1 MRNLKPLLLMTAV
14 MLLGLSSC
22 TEWDQVDPPAG
33 SQVYPKLEQLG
44 AYHFDDG
51 TPVNSI
57 DVSLAGEL
65 FAYDAGDLPVFKQ
78 SASRSTMFMDLNGG
92 YLRLKNPVG
101 GNAQQ
106 AVSLVFFVYTDV
118 TKTKDISELTLFS
131 FKNEDGSQ
139 EVSLDGNG
147 GLHVNT
153 TAGQWEYNTESKTG
167 ILQGDTTWHKVAV
180 CISDVDYFIYVDGL
194 KRLDF
199 TPPTSYKTS
208 ANLNMKDVVK
218 FMADA
223 PYLYIGN
230 STYDAT
236 ANEEKAAAYTWKIDD
251 IDVYRNVI
259 TEKQWRW
266 NNSGGGGG
274 GDDDNFEYVVGDWIA
289 TVGETDNSTGWWGAH
304 SNYFRIP
311 ADGSVV
317 LSFKNYSSK
326 ANNWNN
332 WVIGLTSDDER
343 NGGSYVEYAIL
354 RSDLYG
360 WGTNYDDGT
369 WTSSGYDDWDAF
381 RENMD
386 GADVNISIS
395 RNGSQCVMTAVAT
408 CPNGK
413 VYTETFTMDTGNSS
427 DAMRAFLTVDGCH
440 LEMNK
445 GQCGAMKSVAVS
457 KLTIGATD
465 NSTGWWGDH
474 SDYFTIPAGWNLTLT
489 FTNYST
495 KANNWNNWVAG
506 ITTDADR
513 DGDGYAEYAILRSDL
528 YGWGA
533 NYDDGTWTSSG
544 YDDWDAFREN
554 MDGAVVKMTISR
566 SGTQCVMNAV
576 ATCQNGKV
584 YTETFTMDINN
595 DSENIRAFL
604 TVDGCHMEMQPAGCL
619 LTKPF

>member
-1 MRNLKPLLLMTAV
+1 MLFLTAMALLC
-14 MLLGLSSC
+14 LSSC
-22 TEWDQVDPPAG
+22 KKWDEVDPPAG
-33 SQVYPKLEQLG
+33 GQVYPKLEQL
-44 AYHFDDG
+44 ASYHFDDG

-57 DVSLAGEL
+57 STSQEGEL
-65 FAYDAGDLPVFKQ
+65 FSYEGGDLPLFANDDTWKTTFVK
-78 SASRSTMFMDLNGG
+78 LNGG
-92 YLRLKNPVG
+92 YMALPNPIA
-101 GNAQQ
+101 GNAQS
-106 AVSLVFFVYTDV
+106 AVSLVFYVYTDV
-118 TKTKDISELTLFS
+118 NANVDISTLTLFS

-153 TAGQWEYNTESKTG
+153 AAGHWEFNTESKTG
-167 ILQGDTTWHKVAV
+167 ILQGDTAWHKVAV
-180 CISDVDYFIYVDGL
+180 CISDRNYFIYVDGL
-194 KRLDF
+194 KRLDY
-199 TPPTSYKTS
+199 TPPYSYKTAS
-208 ANLNMKDVVK
+208 NINMKDVVK

-223 PYLYIGN
+223 PFLYIGN
-230 STYDAT
+230 SSYDAT
-236 ANEEKAAAYTWKIDD
+236 AEEEKASKYVWKIDD

-259 TEKQWRW
+259 TERQWRD
-266 NNSGGGGG
+266 NRGGGGG
-274 GDDDNFEYVVGDWIA
+274 GGGEADFEYVVGDWIP
-289 TVGETDNSTGWWGAH
+289 TVGAADNSTGWWGAH

-311 ADGSVV
+311 ADGSIV

-332 WVIGLTSDDER
+332 WVIGLTTDADR
-343 NGGSYVEYAIL
+343 DGDGYAEYAIL

-360 WGTNYDDGT
+360 WGANYAAGT

-381 RENMD
+381 KENMD
-386 GADVNISIS
+386 GADVNISIVRS
-395 RNGSQCVMTAVAT
+395 GSQCVMTAVAT

-427 DAMRAFLTVDGCH
+427 DPMRAFLTVDGCH

-445 GQCGAMKSVAVS
+445 SQCGAMKTVPVS
-457 KLTIGATD
+457 KSTIGATD

-474 SDYFTIPAGWNLTLT
+474 SDYFTIPADWNLTLT
-489 FTNYST
+489 FTNYSS
-495 KANNWNNWVAG
+495 KANNWNNWVVG

-513 DGDGYAEYAILRSDL
+513 GEDGYAEYAILRSDL
-528 YGWGA
+528 YGWGG
-533 NYDDGTWTSSG
+533 NYADGAWTSTG

-554 MDGAVVKMTISR
+554 MDGAVVKMNISR

-584 YTETFTMDINN
+584 YTETFTMDIGN

-604 TVDGCHMEMQPAGCL
+604 TVDGCHMDMQPAGCL